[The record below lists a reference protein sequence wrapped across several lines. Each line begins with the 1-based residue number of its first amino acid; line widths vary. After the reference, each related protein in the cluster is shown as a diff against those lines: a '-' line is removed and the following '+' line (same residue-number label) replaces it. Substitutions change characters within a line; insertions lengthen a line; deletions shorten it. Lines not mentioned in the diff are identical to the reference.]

1 MKDLVIIILLFSLII
16 EYVLSLNNNT
26 INKDNN
32 HYNIQR
38 RKLAVSNGGFEAD
51 AASYTSSDP
60 PLYTY
65 PSNWGGFGISLIKY
79 TDSSW
84 LPPSATGSGS
94 FLAALQSVL
103 GTMTQTV
110 SVPANSNFAIQFA
123 FCRRPNYGYVPNVN
137 VYCNAPGNAGIHYSQ
152 NLISQ

>member
-1 MKDLVIIILLFSLII
+1 MEVSLILNNHLFNIIIIFNS
-16 EYVLSLNNNT
+16 
-26 INKDNN
+26 D
-32 HYNIQR
+32 
-38 RKLAVSNGGFEAD
+38 FEAD

-65 PSNWGGFGISLIKY
+65 PSDWGGFGVSLIKY
-79 TDSSW
+79 TSSVW

-94 FLAALQSVL
+94 FLAALQSLL
-103 GTMTQTV
+103 GTMKQTV

-123 FCRRPNYGYVPNVN
+123 FCQRPNYGYVPNVN